1 MSVKMIF
8 FLIYSGIIV
17 MSRTQGIATQNN
29 NQQNNQQEPHPGS
42 LQHRN
47 NIKNYIV
54 YFLKK
59 ACKKPTSDCK
69 LWLLSLLGEDCF
81 ETEIIDRIEDHD
93 CRTKKNIKE
102 YYQSYNDFELPPFV
116 EIQLFKT
123 LSTKSIHNNDFA
135 AFMNF
140 RISKD
145 AVFVA
150 AYNGSIKFLQAIK
163 DAGCNLCIKNVY
175 NITPAYMA
183 VMKGHEA
190 CLRLLK
196 EAGCELGHADNHGW
210 TPAFIA
216 ARNGHTGCLQVLKEA
231 GCDLGRVDDC
241 GRTLAYMAAEN
252 GHESCLRVL
261 KEAGC
266 DLGQA
271 GEHGRTLAYWAARNG
286 HESCL
291 RVLQEAGCDLE
302 QASYEG
308 ETPVHIAA
316 AEGHESCLRVLKNA

>member
-1 MSVKMIF
+1 
-8 FLIYSGIIV
+8 
-17 MSRTQGIATQNN
+17 MSRIQRIATQNN
-29 NQQNNQQEPHPGS
+29 QQDPHPGS

-59 ACKKPTSDCK
+59 ACKKRTSDCK

-102 YYQSYNDFELPPFV
+102 YYKSYNDFKLPLDTTNIFNNP
-116 EIQLFKT
+116 LSGKFKT
-123 LSTKSIHNNDFA
+123 LSAKSIHNNDFA

-183 VMKGHEA
+183 AMKGHEA
-190 CLRLLK
+190 CLCLLK
-196 EAGCELGHADNHGW
+196 RLAANLSMQTIMVGLLHSLLLGTA
-210 TPAFIA
+210 TRA
-216 ARNGHTGCLQVLKEA
+216 AYKC
-231 GCDLGRVDDC
+231 
-241 GRTLAYMAAEN
+241 
-252 GHESCLRVL
+252 
-261 KEAGC
+261 
-266 DLGQA
+266 
-271 GEHGRTLAYWAARNG
+271 
-286 HESCL
+286 
-291 RVLQEAGCDLE
+291 
-302 QASYEG
+302 
-308 ETPVHIAA
+308 
-316 AEGHESCLRVLKNA
+316 